1 MSLLAPSGKYSP
13 LNGVK
18 FCGMLYRLCTIPA
31 LGAQSPAKAARKVGG
46 IKPPEADMRKG
57 NAMGRIIKAVVL
69 LVIFGFIGLV
79 GYAYLG
85 DLAPIQGE
93 VTKPVVLN
101 AD

>member
-18 FCGMLYRLCTIPA
+18 FCEMLYRLCVRPA
-31 LGAQSPAKAARKVGG
+31 VGAQSTAKAARKVGG

-57 NAMGRIIKAVVL
+57 NAMGRIIKALVL
-69 LVIFGFIGLV
+69 LMIFGFIGLV
-79 GYAYLG
+79 GFAYLG
-85 DLAPIQGE
+85 DLTPTQGE
-93 VTKPVVLN
+93 VTKPVVLD